1 MKKELYSIQELA
13 SLLGKSPGAV
23 RQLIYRGHL
32 PARRLGRTLYVSRE
46 DLEKALK
53 PVGGKQRKEEGGL
66 ATQEQQEQKEQKEVS
81 YE

>member
-32 PARRLGRTLYVSRE
+32 PACRLGRTLYVSRE
-46 DLEKALK
+46 DFEKALK
-53 PVGGKQRKEEGGL
+53 PIGVKERKEPGGL
-66 ATQEQQEQKEQKEVS
+66 PTQEKKEASHE
-81 YE
+81 

>member
-1 MKKELYSIQELA
+1 MKKEFYSVQELA

-53 PVGGKQRKEEGGL
+53 PVGGKERREEGGL
-66 ATQEQQEQKEQKEVS
+66 ATQEKKEASHE
-81 YE
+81 